1 MRSFVSDS
9 DAMNRKNLSVTIVFI
24 LGLVLFS
31 SSTLAKTLTVAEW
44 NLEWFPGRSPTPT
57 EEAKQKHMEAAQKVL
72 KQLNPD
78 IFMAEEIGDWDSF
91 VKLVSVVP
99 KLQVHTV
106 SAFKYGNSVA
116 RQQEAIAS
124 TFPPNST
131 WSESWKKTEANPP
144 RGMAFA
150 ALTLPN
156 GKLLFVYC
164 VHLKANG
171 GDSAANVAKREDSAK
186 QLVTHVAD
194 MEKIYKT
201 NNVFGVIVSGD
212 FNTNQDN
219 PEWKNEKTIPTLEQA
234 GFYSTWTGVPA
245 KDRLTWKGSGRF
257 AATTFDWILT
267 KGLGKP
273 TAGLWK
279 TTEDASDH
287 EPVVLKIEIPD

>member
-1 MRSFVSDS
+1 
-9 DAMNRKNLSVTIVFI
+9 MNRRIFFTVIALLLILST
-24 LGLVLFS
+24 S
-31 SSTLAKTLTVAEW
+31 SIAKTITVAEW

-72 KQLNPD
+72 KQINPD

-91 VKLVSVVP
+91 AKLVSVVP
-99 KLQVHTV
+99 KLEVHTV
-106 SAFKYGNSVA
+106 SAFKYGNTVA

-124 TFPPNST
+124 TLPPNST

-171 GDSAANVAKREDSAK
+171 GDAQANISKREDSAK
-186 QLVTHVAD
+186 QLIVHVAD

-212 FNTNQDN
+212 FNTNQDS
-219 PEWKNEKTIPTLEQA
+219 PEWKGEKTIPILEQE
-234 GFYSTWTGVPA
+234 GFYSTWSEIPA
-245 KDRLTWKGSGRF
+245 SDRLTWRGSGRF
-257 AATTFDWILT
+257 AATTFDWIFIN
-267 KGLGKP
+267 GLGKP
-273 TAGLWK
+273 AARMWRTS
-279 TTEDASDH
+279 EDSSDH
-287 EPVVLKIEIPD
+287 QPVILKVDVPD

>member
-1 MRSFVSDS
+1 
-9 DAMNRKNLSVTIVFI
+9 MNRKTSSMISAVI
-24 LGLVLFS
+24 LGLALLS
-31 SSTLAKTLTVAEW
+31 NSALAKTLTVAEW

-106 SAFKYGNSVA
+106 SAFKYGTTIA

-124 TFPPNST
+124 TLPVNST
-131 WSESWKKTEANPP
+131 WSEAWRKTEANPP

-156 GKLLFVYC
+156 GKLVFIYC

-171 GDSAANVAKREDSAK
+171 GDSQANVAKREDSAK
-186 QLVTHVAD
+186 QFIAHVAD
-194 MEKIYKT
+194 MEKTYKT
-201 NNVFGVIVSGD
+201 NNVFGVILGGD
-212 FNTNQDN
+212 FNTNQDS
-219 PEWKNEKTIPTLEQA
+219 PEWKGEKTIPILEQG
-234 GFYSTWTGVPA
+234 GFYSTWGPIPA
-245 KDRLTWKGSGRF
+245 EDRLTWRGSGRF
-257 AATTFDWILT
+257 AATTFDWIFT
-267 KGLGKP
+267 KGLEKSVARMWR
-273 TAGLWK
+273 TS
-279 TTEDASDH
+279 EEASDH
-287 EPVVLKIEIPD
+287 QPVILKIDVPD

>member
-1 MRSFVSDS
+1 
-9 DAMNRKNLSVTIVFI
+9 MNRKTFSTIIALI
-24 LGLVLFS
+24 LGLVLLS
-31 SSTLAKTLTVAEW
+31 NSVLAKTLTVAEW
-44 NLEWFPGRSPTPT
+44 NLEWFPGRTPTPT
-57 EEAKQKHMEAAQKVL
+57 EEAKQKHMEVAQKVL

-78 IFMAEEIGDWDSF
+78 VFMAEEIGDWDSF

-106 SAFKYGNSVA
+106 SAFKYGNAVA

-124 TFPPNST
+124 SLPANST

-144 RGMAFA
+144 RGMGFA

-171 GDSAANVAKREDSAK
+171 GDASANVAKREDSAK
-186 QLVTHVAD
+186 QLIAHVAD
-194 MEKIYKT
+194 LEKIYKT
-201 NNVFGVIVSGD
+201 NNVYGVIVGGD

-219 PEWKNEKTIPTLEQA
+219 PEWKNEKTIPTFEQA
-234 GFYSTWTGVPA
+234 GFYSNWTGVEA
-245 KDRLTWKGSGRF
+245 KNRLSWKGSERF
-257 AATTFDWILT
+257 AATTFDWIFT

-273 TAGLWK
+273 TSRLMK
-279 TTEDASDH
+279 IDEDASDH
-287 EPVVLKIEIPD
+287 QPVVVKIEIPD

>member
-1 MRSFVSDS
+1 
-9 DAMNRKNLSVTIVFI
+9 MNRKNLPAIFVFT
-24 LGLVLFS
+24 LALVLLS

-91 VKLVSVVP
+91 AKLVSVVP

-106 SAFKYGNSVA
+106 SAFKYGPTVA

-124 TFPPNST
+124 TLPPNST
-131 WSESWKKTEANPP
+131 WSESWKKTGANPP
-144 RGMAFA
+144 RGMAFS
-150 ALTLPN
+150 ALTLPG

-171 GDSAANVAKREDSAK
+171 GDAPANIAKREDSAT
-186 QLVTHVAD
+186 QFIAHVAD
-194 MEKIYKT
+194 MEKIYRT
-201 NNVFGVIVSGD
+201 NNVFGVILGGD

-234 GFYSTWTGVPA
+234 GFYSTWGPIPA
-245 KDRLTWKGSGRF
+245 EDRLTWRGSGRF
-257 AATTFDWILT
+257 AATTFDWIFT
-267 KGLGKP
+267 KGLEKSVARMWR
-273 TAGLWK
+273 TS
-279 TTEDASDH
+279 EESSDH
-287 EPVVLKIEIPD
+287 QPVILKVDVPD